1 MQELNKCKTELQ
13 FWRSKSHV
21 LAGAAISG
29 AIPGGSSSAAVTAAA
44 AAVCLACGG
53 GGGATEDGAPESGLQ
68 LPENGAAA
76 ESASVASGSSDT
88 LSAELRALA
97 NQGVFPDLG
106 GGHAATRDPED
117 GEGADQV
124 RTKARTR
131 LDSNE
136 LVDTPVLT
144 FHHVWPILK

>member
-21 LAGAAISG
+21 LTGAAISG
-29 AIPGGSSSAAVTAAA
+29 AIPGGSSSAVATAA

-53 GGGATEDGAPESGLQ
+53 GAGATEDGAPESGLQ
-68 LPENGAAA
+68 PPESGATA
-76 ESASVASGSSDT
+76 ESASIASGSSDT

-106 GGHAATRDPED
+106 GGPAATRDPED

-124 RTKARTR
+124 RKKYALVSTRTIC
-131 LDSNE
+131 
-136 LVDTPVLT
+136 LT
-144 FHHVWPILK
+144 ILTACAAFS